1 MITWILIICLMASL
15 LAMLWFFVSANDRK
29 RDFHWI
35 RDKQEKLSQEYKELQ
50 WKHESL
56 IHALKT
62 ARLVEHVEFSTHS
75 EKQANTTNINTFW
88 QEWDMPTE
96 KYLVVTLRT
105 TFGTRKFQ
113 VREKISEYSYWP
125 DSHIA
130 GGS

>member
-56 IHALKT
+56 IHALKDSQT
-62 ARLVEHVEFSTHS
+62 R
-75 EKQANTTNINTFW
+75 
-88 QEWDMPTE
+88 
-96 KYLVVTLRT
+96 
-105 TFGTRKFQ
+105 GTRGIFHSL
-113 VREKISEYSYWP
+113 RETGKYYQHKDLLARMGYTNRKIFGRNTP
-125 DSHIA
+125 DNIRHEEIP
-130 GGS
+130 GS